1 MNFFIGSRVWIL
13 GIALGIGSVAYTAKY
28 AAVVMDPLSG
38 TVLQEVRGEERMYP
52 ASLTKM
58 MTLFLV
64 FEALQDKRVFLNS
77 RFKVSQS
84 ASEQPPCKLGVRA
97 GETLPLHT
105 CILAVAV
112 RSSNDI
118 ACVIA
123 ENVAGSQKR
132 FVQWMNHKAKALG
145 LLKTHF
151 SNPSGLHHP
160 NQYSSA
166 KDMALLVHALWKQF
180 PEYTSFLSQSSFKWN
195 KRTYVSTNKLLGR
208 VPGIQI
214 GKTGFTEPAG
224 WNLAT
229 LTLRGLKP
237 VITVVMGMPSPKERD
252 VQLAT
257 LIEAYYRTPSALSYV
272 IRKPLQKKIAS
283 RMPQKKRLLRRKSK
297 TRSC

>member
-1 MNFFIGSRVWIL
+1 
-13 GIALGIGSVAYTAKY
+13 
-28 AAVVMDPLSG
+28 
-38 TVLQEVRGEERMYP
+38 
-52 ASLTKM
+52 
-58 MTLFLV
+58 
-64 FEALQDKRVFLNS
+64 
-77 RFKVSQS
+77 
-84 ASEQPPCKLGVRA
+84 
-97 GETLPLHT
+97 
-105 CILAVAV
+105 
-112 RSSNDI
+112 
-118 ACVIA
+118 
-123 ENVAGSQKR
+123 
-132 FVQWMNHKAKALG
+132 
-145 LLKTHF
+145 
-151 SNPSGLHHP
+151 
-160 NQYSSA
+160 
-166 KDMALLVHALWKQF
+166 
-180 PEYTSFLSQSSFKWN
+180 
-195 KRTYVSTNKLLGR
+195 VSTNKLLGR